1 VRKHCAEGIF
11 GNKWEEGTRL
21 RRILIDDRHTARDIT
36 MKWAGLVARIVV
48 MTDTNRTLAREIAVE
63 REFGRPERT
72 WTANIN
78 KV

>member
-1 VRKHCAEGIF
+1 
-11 GNKWEEGTRL
+11 
-21 RRILIDDRHTARDIT
+21 

-72 WTANIN
+72 WRANTN